1 MTAHEECSMVKEK
14 FVINV
19 KQAVLKDLTRRLD
32 TVRWPDEITDAA
44 WDFGT
49 NLAYMKALVAHWRD
63 GYDWQK
69 QEAALNKLPQY
80 RLDLDGQNLHFVH
93 AHGKGPAPLP
103 LIITHGW
110 PGSFV
115 EMVKLIPLLT
125 DPVAHGAS
133 AADSFDVVVP
143 SLPGYGFSDR
153 PRARGVNPQRVAALW
168 ARLMEALGYQR
179 FGAQGGDWGSAVSS
193 ALGLDHPERIIGIHL
208 NFIAGRYL
216 LGGTLEETPSDPIAS
231 AYLAKLR
238 AWWNSEGGYNH
249 LQATKPQTLAYGLND
264 SPVGLAAWIVEKFRT
279 WSDCA
284 GDLERVFSK
293 DELLNNIMIYWITE
307 TISSSTRLY
316 WEGRER
322 PLRLSATNSVRPPV
336 AVAVFPKEIP
346 MPPRELAERGYN
358 ITRWTEMPAGGH
370 FAAMEQPELLASDLR
385 EFFRP
390 LRRT

>member
-1 MTAHEECSMVKEK
+1 MVMEK
-14 FVINV
+14 FAINV
-19 KQAVLKDLTRRLD
+19 KQAVLNDLTRRLD
-32 TVRWPDEITDAA
+32 TARWPDEITDSG

-49 NLAYMKALVAHWRD
+49 NLAYMKALVAYWRE

-69 QEAALNKLPQY
+69 QQASLNRLPQY
-80 RLDLDGQNLHFVH
+80 RLNLDGQSLHFIHV
-93 AHGKGPAPLP
+93 HGKGPAPLP

-125 DPVAHGAS
+125 DPAAHGAS
-133 AADSFDVVVP
+133 ATDSFDVVVP

-153 PRARGVNPQRVAALW
+153 PRVRGMNPQRIAALW
-168 ARLMEALGYQR
+168 VRLMDELGYQR

-193 ALGLDHPERIIGIHL
+193 ALGLDHPGRIIGIHL

-216 LGGTLEETPSDPIAS
+216 LGGTLEGTPNDAMAR
-231 AYLAKLR
+231 AYLARLR
-238 AWWNSEGGYNH
+238 AWWDSEGGYNH
-249 LQATKPQTLAYGLND
+249 QQATKPQTLAYSLND

-284 GDLERVFSK
+284 GDPERVFSK
-293 DELLNNIMIYWITE
+293 DELLNNVMIYWITE

-316 WEGRER
+316 WEGREQ
-322 PLRLSATNSVRPPV
+322 PLRLSASNSVKPPV
-336 AVAVFPKEIP
+336 AVALFPKEIP

-370 FAAMEQPELLASDLR
+370 FAAMEQPELLANDLR
-385 EFFRP
+385 EFFRS

>member
-216 LGGTLEETPSDPIAS
+216 LGGTLEETPSDAIAS